1 MAGPVVT
8 PHDATKTRVF
18 RVAPR
23 PFPGVT
29 DLSVERPVE
38 TQAHRA
44 LLMAVEQEPRE
55 RDDRDERELPPG
67 GEGWKHGK
75 LEGQGVLE
83 S

>member
-55 RDDRDERELPPG
+55 RKRPRRAGVATWRRVEA
-67 GEGWKHGK
+67 WKA
-75 LEGQGVLE
+75 
-83 S
+83 